1 MSATTNI
8 SECIQEMNVGFDATE
23 KQAFAGLKSV
33 AQRILSEAQK
43 SIKKQRITAFGQL
56 INSGSVI
63 VEGDKVDVGFTAQ
76 HAPFVEYGRK
86 AGRMPKIEVQGLR
99 AWVHRKLRIPEK
111 ELDVVTFAVA
121 RKIAREGTKPQ
132 PFLMPAYEK
141 VKEMIPEIMKK
152 FVK

>member
-8 SECIQEMNVGFDATE
+8 SECIQQMDAGFDLTE
-23 KQAFAGLKSV
+23 KQAFLGLKAV
-33 AQRILSEAQK
+33 AQKILSESQK
-43 SIKKQRITAFGQL
+43 EIKKQKITAFGQL
-56 INSGSVI
+56 INSGSVLAQS
-63 VEGDKVDVGFTAQ
+63 ETVDVGFTAT

-86 AGRMPKIEVQGLR
+86 AGRMPRIEVQGLR

-111 ELDVVTFAVA
+111 ELDSVTWAVA

-141 VKEMIPEIMKK
+141 VKGMIPEIMKK

>member
-1 MSATTNI
+1 MSATANI

-23 KQAFAGLKSV
+23 KQALRGLKAV
-33 AQRILSEAQK
+33 AQRILSEAQQ

-63 VEGDKVDVGFTAQ
+63 VEGDKVDVGFTAK

-86 AGRMPKIEVQGLR
+86 AGRMPPIQIIK
-99 AWVHRKLRIPEK
+99 AWARRKLRVSEK
-111 ELDVVTFAVA
+111 EADSVAFSVA
-121 RKIAREGTKPQ
+121 RKIAREGTKAQ

-141 VKEMIPEIMKK
+141 AKSMIPEIMKK